1 MTAHGACNRDE
12 LARHIPHAVAR
23 ICDHS
28 LNRCGDA
35 VFAGWIGVTV
45 AIVDDTLD
53 NWFIREIL
61 VHESALMRYLLRS
74 WYRHDEI
81 HDLRQEIY
89 MRVYEAAA
97 KARPAM
103 PKSFMFTTARHLM
116 TDRLR
121 RGRVVSIDAVGDID
135 ALNVLIDE
143 ISPERRLSARQEL
156 KRLVEAFDRLP
167 DRCREVVWLRRV
179 EELPQKEVAMRMGI
193 GEKTVEKQVAKG
205 MRLIA
210 KYFYGGGHTHQ
221 AHRRV
226 AADTENG
233 NGHGQQQAD

>member
-1 MTAHGACNRDE
+1 MV
-12 LARHIPHAVAR
+12 VAM
-23 ICDHS
+23 DDS
-28 LNRCGDA
+28 LNA
-35 VFAGWIGVTV
+35 
-45 AIVDDTLD
+45 
-53 NWFIREIL
+53 WFTREIL

-74 WYRHDEI
+74 WFRREEI

-89 MRVYEAAA
+89 VRVYEAAA

-121 RGRVVSIDAVGDID
+121 RGRVVSIEAVGDMD

-156 KRLVEAFDRLP
+156 KRLTDALDRLP

-179 EELPQKEVAMRMGI
+179 EELPQREVAARMGI
-193 GEKTVEKQVAKG
+193 SEKTVEKQVAKG
-205 MRLIA
+205 ARLIA
-210 KYFYGGGHTHQ
+210 EYFYGGNLAPRPQRSDATGAEQ
-221 AHRRV
+221 
-226 AADTENG
+226 G
-233 NGHGQQQAD
+233 GGHGQQQGD